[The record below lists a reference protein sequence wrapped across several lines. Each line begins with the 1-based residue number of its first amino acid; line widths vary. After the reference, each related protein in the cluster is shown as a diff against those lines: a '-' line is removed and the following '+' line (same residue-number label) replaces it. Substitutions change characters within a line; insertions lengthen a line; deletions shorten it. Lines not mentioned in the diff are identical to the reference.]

1 MEKLRQ
7 VILKLNVA
15 SEMRQTAEL
24 GRKALALAA
33 RFTRSTPDKAQE
45 KLAGLAATMQMH
57 QDEVSTW
64 VPASDLSEGKGGA
77 FDACDLRHWLALAE
91 RVGVPYV
98 PAREIVALSEEEAAF
113 LSGEVPVPEGKTRE
127 DVRLRLI
134 NMAVMKEAMAEID
147 GIPPTPPL
155 DPDALQERLSAAM
168 DGVPEGW
175 MVRSARCGGSE
186 LKALAGFGAGG
197 PVVPETKFGPDLE
210 IGPGWVR
217 LGNRRKVHVGDMR
230 TIEMYAQGPGGP
242 LVFLAR
248 PWVEAAR
255 YAVGEDPHRHGSQF
269 AGKGIWPAEWRAFV
283 EGNVVVGV
291 ASYYGWCGSVTQE
304 NAKVALEVR
313 DLAQRIVDEAI
324 RQKAYPRFMDVEFM
338 RANEHPQVKAN
349 KGIQTAL
356 ALFGRDK
363 VGCTLDFIETAQGP
377 TLLEGGPPNTPF
389 GGGHPCAF
397 AGSGGPPRH
406 GNKTNVHGVAFRIM
420 PGVILADPSTWEE
433 FEFDRD
439 DCILDW
445 DRVEALALGPPAP

>member
-1 MEKLRQ
+1 MIERLRQ

-15 SEMRQTAEL
+15 SERRQSVEL
-24 GRKALALAA
+24 GRKALAMAA
-33 RFTRSTPDKAQE
+33 KLTRSTPAKAEE
-45 KLAGLAATMQMH
+45 KLAGLAATIQLH

-64 VPASDLSEGKGGA
+64 VPSSTLAAGEGGA
-77 FDACDLRHWLALAE
+77 FDTCDLRHWLALAE
-91 RVGVPYV
+91 RAGVPYV
-98 PAREIVALSEEEAAF
+98 PAREIVTLSDEETAF
-113 LSGEVPVPEGKTRE
+113 LSGEVPIPEGKTRE
-127 DVRLRLI
+127 DVRMRLI
-134 NMAVMKEAMAEID
+134 KMAVMKETLSDID
-147 GIPPTPPL
+147 GVPPTPPL
-155 DPDALQERLSAAM
+155 DHEALQERLFTAM

-197 PVVPETKFGPDLE
+197 PQVPETRFGPDLE
-210 IGPGWVR
+210 VGPGWVR

-230 TIEMYAQGPGGP
+230 TIEAHAQGPGGP

-283 EGNVVVGV
+283 EGDVVVGV

-304 NAKVALEVR
+304 NARIALEVR
-313 DLAQRIVDEAI
+313 DLAQRIVDEAV
-324 RQKAYPRFMDVEFM
+324 RQRAYPRYMDVEFM
-338 RANEHPQVKAN
+338 RSNEHPQVKAN
-349 KGIQTAL
+349 EGIQSAL
-356 ALFGRDK
+356 ALFARDK

-406 GNKTNVHGVAFRIM
+406 GNKTIVHGVAFRLM
-420 PGVILADPSTWEE
+420 PDVLLVDPSTWEE
-433 FEFDRD
+433 TDREG
-439 DCILDW
+439 CILTW
-445 DRVEALALGPPAP
+445 DRVEALAMEGPSP